1 MAICQRNKSLLLF
14 YLFCIVQLTKEYI
27 IRGVANEQ
35 RVTMA
40 NNLIGCWG
48 RAQQPIRL
56 FAIVTLYSLLWIQT
70 PLGAIFDEI
79 YFVQCNLDLSDNLT
93 EMRQICLS

>member
-56 FAIVTLYSLLWIQT
+56 FAIVTLYSLSCMNVRGILT
-70 PLGAIFDEI
+70 PSVVL
-79 YFVQCNLDLSDNLT
+79 Y
-93 EMRQICLS
+93 

>member
-27 IRGVANEQ
+27 IRGVVNEQ

-40 NNLIGCWG
+40 
-48 RAQQPIRL
+48 
-56 FAIVTLYSLLWIQT
+56 
-70 PLGAIFDEI
+70 
-79 YFVQCNLDLSDNLT
+79 
-93 EMRQICLS
+93 